1 MPASLTRRKALAHAL
16 ALGGG
21 MALPSV
27 HAAEARGRVL
37 QATRQ
42 LPALARQL
50 QREARRDKSSRISAI
65 NESLGTF
72 RAENK
77 FAIAARRQQTP
88 DSPLRVGGLA

>member
-1 MPASLTRRKALAHAL
+1 MDCPARSADA
-16 ALGGG
+16 
-21 MALPSV
+21 MALRLLAVCNQSLV
-27 HAAEARGRVL
+27 RGSGEAQIL
-37 QATRQ
+37 QAICDWAVHQ
-42 LPALARQL
+42 G
-50 QREARRDKSSRISAI
+50 EARRDKSSRISAI

>member
-1 MPASLTRRKALAHAL
+1 MVICFLRTDI
-16 ALGGG
+16 
-21 MALPSV
+21 
-27 HAAEARGRVL
+27 
-37 QATRQ
+37 
-42 LPALARQL
+42 
-50 QREARRDKSSRISAI
+50 EARRDKSSRISAI